1 MAESTTMIWIGIGV
15 IAAAAILIF
24 GVFTFKKQKEFTR
37 NISEQ
42 ERVKAA
48 MQDYRKYNSY
58 SDKVVFAQDVKSLIM
73 QERGEI
79 AIRILDRTNLVV
91 WYCEDRTI
99 MEALPNW
106 YFDTTKK
113 ADTYTVT
120 AVSATISDTKRYK
133 GELSYGINGE
143 VIGITF
149 RQGGVDASGNF
160 VE

>member
-91 WYCEDRTI
+91 WYCEDRNI

-160 VE
+160 IE